1 MFPKQCVLNILYC
14 SVNRIILILD
24 GIFDTIRYTDI
35 ICIYWRGLAQSCPT
49 LCDPV
54 EGSLPGSAI
63 HGIFQQEYWSG
74 LPFPSPGQL
83 PPQGLNLGLLHCR
96 QTQALS
102 F

>member
-14 SVNRIILILD
+14 SINRIILILD

-35 ICIYWRGLAQSCPT
+35 ICIYWRGLAQLCPT

-63 HGIFQQEYWSG
+63 HGIFQTRILE
-74 LPFPSPGQL
+74 
-83 PPQGLNLGLLHCR
+83 
-96 QTQALS
+96 
-102 F
+102 